1 MPLSAWT
8 RRWNSRPS
16 NSPRARPYAA
26 ASLFGDPRRMSSQKE
41 RIKVLG
47 AGIFSLIL
55 ALGVARFAYTPLLPL
70 MQQQAGLGVAD
81 AGWLAAINYAGYL
94 SGALLASRINDL
106 VLKDR
111 LYRLGMIMAVLS
123 TAMMALATD
132 VTLWAVSRYLAG
144 LSSAAGMLLGTALN
158 LNWLIRHGQRSELGI
173 HFSGLGLGIVLSAVG
188 VALMNDS
195 FNWQTQWW
203 VFTVIAAVLLIPAL
217 GWLPPPDTSGLT
229 KTGQPMPDA
238 PPSRRY
244 LNVFMAAYF
253 CAGVGYVVSA
263 TFIVAI
269 VDRLPGLAGHGN
281 TAFLVIGLAA
291 APACIIWDL
300 IARRIGDIDALILA
314 AGLQIVGIVL
324 PVLVGGLA
332 AALAGAALF
341 GGTFIGMVS
350 LVLTMAGRFYPTRPA
365 KMMGRMTLGY
375 GAAQILGPAITG
387 MLAVHFGSY
396 ATGLYLAAAVMTVGM
411 VLLIVLR
418 RIDNTE

>member
-1 MPLSAWT
+1 MNRQT
-8 RRWNSRPS
+8 
-16 NSPRARPYAA
+16 
-26 ASLFGDPRRMSSQKE
+26 E

-81 AGWLAAINYAGYL
+81 AGWLAAINYSGYL

-106 VLKDR
+106 ALKDT
-111 LYRLGMIMAVLS
+111 LYRAGMVMAVLT
-123 TAMMALATD
+123 TAMMALAD
-132 VTLWAVSRYLAG
+132 NVVLWAVSRYLAG

-158 LNWLIRHGQRSELGI
+158 LNWLIRHGHRSELGI
-173 HFSGLGLGIVLSAVG
+173 HFSGLGLGIAFAAAAVA
-188 VALMNDS
+188 VMSTRFD
-195 FNWQTQWW
+195 WQDQWW
-203 VFTVIAAVLLIPAL
+203 LFTLAAAVLLIPAL
-217 GWLPPPDTSGLT
+217 GWLPRPDNSALT

-238 PPSRRY
+238 PPSQRY

-269 VDRLPGLAGHGN
+269 VDHLPGLAGQGT

-291 APACIIWDL
+291 APACMVWDL
-300 IARRIGDIDALILA
+300 IARRTGEINALILA

-324 PVLVGGLA
+324 PLLAGGLV

-365 KMMGRMTLGY
+365 KMMGRMTIGY
-375 GAAQILGPAITG
+375 GMAQILGPALTG
-387 MLAVHFGSY
+387 LLAQRLGSY
-396 ATGLYLAAAVMTVGM
+396 AAGLYLAAGVLGIGM
-411 VLLIVLR
+411 ALLFVLR
-418 RIDNTE
+418 RIEAAHS